1 MSDFKNVET
10 KQKIS
15 KTFQQQTKPLKQ
27 LEVIAPWNPEVV
39 EFETPAEFEAFWRN
53 HEDEFEGLST
63 YKLNVKYKVPGYKL
77 TWKTSD
83 NNKYVALKKDY
94 TKSREAIHESFHEA
108 PCDEPREAFHEMFHE
123 TLQRVD
129 ALEKDLRFAL
139 KRIEYIENYLKA

>member
-1 MSDFKNVET
+1 MTDFKNVET

-39 EFETPAEFEAFWRN
+39 EFETPTEFEAFWRN

-63 YKLNVKYKVPGYKL
+63 YKLNMKYKVPGYKL

-94 TKSREAIHESFHEA
+94 TKSREAFHEA
-108 PCDEPREAFHEMFHE
+108 HVEEAFHEI
-123 TLQRVD
+123 LQRVD
-129 ALEKDLRFAL
+129 ALEKDLRFTL
-139 KRIEYIENYLKA
+139 KRIENIENYLKS

>member
-15 KTFQQQTKPLKQ
+15 KTFQQTKPLKQ

-77 TWKTSD
+77 TWKSSEND
-83 NNKYVALKKDY
+83 KYVALKKDY
-94 TKSREAIHESFHEA
+94 MKSREA
-108 PCDEPREAFHEMFHE
+108 PCEEAFHEEHHDE
-123 TLQRVD
+123 LIQRVD

-139 KRIEYIENYLKA
+139 KRIEYIENYLGANAPIN

>member
-1 MSDFKNVET
+1 M
-10 KQKIS
+10 
-15 KTFQQQTKPLKQ
+15 
-27 LEVIAPWNPEVV
+27 IAPWNPEVV
-39 EFETPAEFEAFWRN
+39 EFETPTEFEAFWRN

-63 YKLNVKYKVPGYKL
+63 YKLNMKYKVPGYKL

-94 TKSREAIHESFHEA
+94 TKSRDTFHETFHEA
-108 PCDEPREAFHEMFHE
+108 PREAHVEEAFHEAFHE

-139 KRIEYIENYLKA
+139 KRIENIENYLKA

>member
-1 MSDFKNVET
+1 MTDFKNVET

-39 EFETPAEFEAFWRN
+39 EFETPTEFEAFWRN

-63 YKLNVKYKVPGYKL
+63 YKLNMKYKVPGYKL

-94 TKSREAIHESFHEA
+94 TKSREAFHEA
-108 PCDEPREAFHEMFHE
+108 PCDEHREAFHEMLHE

-139 KRIEYIENYLKA
+139 KRIENIENYLKA